1 MQIVPLSQLVPRSV
15 NWLWPGRLA
24 LGKLA
29 ILDGDPDLG
38 KSLVTLDLC
47 ARLSTGRDFP
57 DGQPSGGPA
66 NSVVLSDEDNAE
78 DTILPR
84 IQALGGNPERV
95 FVMPHNDSG
104 SSGPFRIPTH
114 LDALDAA
121 LERMAARL
129 LVIDPIVAFLE
140 QGAHFR
146 DDQSVRRA
154 LSPLAALAER
164 RQCVAKMVRHLNKS
178 GASRSLYRGGGSI
191 GIVAACR
198 SAWLAVRDPNDPKRC
213 VLAQVKNN
221 LAAPQPSLVYEV
233 QRRVDAPPTLA
244 WHGTSELR
252 ADQLLAAAARIDP
265 LGPRQRARD
274 FLLEFLRDGPRLA
287 REFWPVAQRHGLSK
301 RTLWRARRDL
311 DIRSHRLYMQG
322 RQVSYWCLPGQV
334 PPSDPTVPDLEPW
347 LAPLREQFPP
357 STPLDDL

>member
-1 MQIVPLSQLVPRSV
+1 MQVVPLSQLVPRSV
-15 NWLWPGRLA
+15 TWLWPGRLA

-29 ILDGDPDLG
+29 ILDGDPGLG

-57 DGQPSGGPA
+57 DSQPSNGPA
-66 NSVVLSDEDNAE
+66 NSVILSDEDNAE
-78 DTILPR
+78 DTIRPR
-84 IQALGGNPERV
+84 IEALGGDPERV
-95 FVMPHNDSG
+95 FVVRHDDIG

-114 LDALDAA
+114 LEVLDDALVQ
-121 LERMAARL
+121 MTARL
-129 LVIDPIVAFLE
+129 LVIDPVVAFLE
-140 QGAHFR
+140 RGTHFR

-164 RQCVAKMVRHLNKS
+164 RQCSVKMVRHLNKS

-198 SAWLAVRDPNDPKRC
+198 SAWLAARDPSDPQRR

-221 LAAPQPSLVYEV
+221 LAAPQPSLVYQV
-233 QRRVDAPPTLA
+233 QPSKDAPPTLT
-244 WHGTSELR
+244 WHGTSELT

-274 FLLEFLRDGPRLA
+274 FLLDFLRDGPRPA
-287 REFWPVAQRHGLSK
+287 REFWPIAQRHGLAK
-301 RTLWRARRDL
+301 RTISRARREL
-311 DIRSHRLYMQG
+311 SIRSCRVCRQG
-322 RQVSYWCLPGQV
+322 PFISYWALPGQEL
-334 PPSDPTVPDLEPW
+334 PCDPDLPDLEPW
-347 LAPLREQFPP
+347 LAPLREQFPSP
-357 STPLDDL
+357 TPLDDL

>member
-1 MQIVPLSQLVPRSV
+1 MQVVPLSQLVPRSIA
-15 NWLWPGRLA
+15 WLWPGRLA

-38 KSLVTLDLC
+38 KSLLTLDLC
-47 ARLSTGRDFP
+47 ARLSTGRNFP
-57 DGQPSGGPA
+57 DGQSSGDPT
-66 NSVVLSDEDNAE
+66 NSVILSGEDNAE
-78 DTILPR
+78 DTIRPR
-84 IQALGGNPERV
+84 IEALGGDPERV
-95 FVMPHNDSG
+95 FVVRLNDTG
-104 SSGPFRIPTH
+104 SWRPFRIPRN

-121 LERMAARL
+121 LERMTARL
-129 LVIDPIVAFLE
+129 LVIDPIVAFLDR
-140 QGAHFR
+140 GAHFR

-164 RQCVAKMVRHLNKS
+164 RQCVVQMVRHLNKF

-198 SAWLAVRDPNDPKRC
+198 SAWLAARDPNDPQRR

-233 QRRVDAPPTLA
+233 QRSKDAPPTLT
-244 WHGTSELR
+244 WHGTSELT
-252 ADQLLAAAARIDP
+252 ADQLLAAAARLDP

-274 FLLEFLRDGPRLA
+274 FLLEFLRDGPRPA
-287 REFWPVAQRHGLSK
+287 REFWPIAQRHGLAK
-301 RTLWRARRDL
+301 RTLTRARRDL
-311 DIRSHRLYMQG
+311 GICSHRVYLQG
-322 RQVSYWCLPGQV
+322 RPVSYWTLPGQE
-334 PPSDPTVPDLEPW
+334 PPADPALPSLEPW
-347 LAPLREQFPP
+347 LAPLREQFPS

>member
-1 MQIVPLSQLVPRSV
+1 MQVVPLSQLVPRAV
-15 NWLWPGRLA
+15 TWLWPGRLA

-29 ILDGDPDLG
+29 ILDGDPGLG
-38 KSLVTLDLC
+38 KSLVMLDLC
-47 ARLSTGRDFP
+47 ARLSTGREFP

-66 NSVVLSDEDNAE
+66 NSVILSDEDNAE
-78 DTILPR
+78 DTIRPR
-84 IQALGGNPERV
+84 IEALGGDPNRV
-95 FVMPHNDSG
+95 FVVRHHEIG

-121 LERMAARL
+121 LVEMTARL

-140 QGAHFR
+140 QGARFT

-164 RQCVAKMVRHLNKS
+164 RQCVVNMVRHLNKF

-198 SAWLAVRDPNDPKRC
+198 SAWLAACDPNDPQRR

-221 LAAPQPSLVYEV
+221 LAAPQQSLVYEV
-233 QRRVDAPPTLA
+233 QRSKHEPPTLK
-244 WHGTSELR
+244 WHGTTELT

-274 FLLEFLRDGPRLA
+274 CLLDFLRDGPRPA
-287 REFWPVAQRHGLSK
+287 REFWPIAQRHGLAR
-301 RTLWRARRDL
+301 RTLTRARRDL
-311 DIRSHRLYMQG
+311 GISSSRVSQKG
-322 RQVSYWCLPGQV
+322 RFVSYWVLDGQE
-334 PPSDPTVPDLEPW
+334 PPSDPTLPSLEPW